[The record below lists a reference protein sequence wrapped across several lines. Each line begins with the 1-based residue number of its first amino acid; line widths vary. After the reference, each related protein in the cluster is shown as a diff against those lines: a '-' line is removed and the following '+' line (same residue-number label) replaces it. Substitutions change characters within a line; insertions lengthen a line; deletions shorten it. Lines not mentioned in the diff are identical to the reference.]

1 MVDPLSTALGAY
13 AALKAGVKA
22 GRDLQELAGEIGKLW
37 SGIDEVKNNYH
48 KAKNSP
54 FRTAEE
60 EAMDEFVAKKQA
72 EDLEHNLREIVIAT
86 RGHSGWQE
94 LLRLRAD
101 IYKKRKEAK
110 ARAAKER
117 DEMIELVI
125 TVIAIIAGVAVLTGI
140 GAIAYT
146 EYYR

>member
-1 MVDPLSTALGAY
+1 MDPLTTAVGAF
-13 AALKAGVKA
+13 AAIKAGVKA
-22 GRDLQELAGEIGKLW
+22 GRDIQDLAGEIGKLW

-60 EAMDEFVAKKQA
+60 EAMDEFVAKKRA

-94 LLRLRAD
+94 LIRLRAD
-101 IYKKRKEAK
+101 IMKKRKQAK
-110 ARAAKER
+110 IDAAKKR
-117 DEMIELVI
+117 DELIEAALWTLLV
-125 TVIAIIAGVAVLTGI
+125 VVLLAAFGLF
-140 GAIAYT
+140 GAIAWK
-146 EYYR
+146 EMK

>member
-1 MVDPLSTALGAY
+1 
-13 AALKAGVKA
+13 
-22 GRDLQELAGEIGKLW
+22 
-37 SGIDEVKNNYH
+37 
-48 KAKNSP
+48 
-54 FRTAEE
+54 
-60 EAMDEFVAKKQA
+60 MDEFVAKKQA

-110 ARAAKER
+110 PGRQGR

-125 TVIAIIAGVAVLTGI
+125 TVIAIIAGVAVLPHWRNRI
-140 GAIAYT
+140 HRIL
-146 EYYR
+146 R

>member
-1 MVDPLSTALGAY
+1 MDPLTTAVGAF
-13 AALKAGVKA
+13 AAIKAGVKA
-22 GRDLQELAGEIGKLW
+22 GRDIQDLAGEIGKLW

-60 EAMDEFVAKKQA
+60 EAMDEFVAKKRA

-94 LLRLRAD
+94 LIRLRAD
-101 IYKKRKEAK
+101 IMKKRKQAK
-110 ARAAKER
+110 IDAAKKR
-117 DEMIELVI
+117 DELIEAALWTLLVVVLL
-125 TVIAIIAGVAVLTGI
+125 TALGVF
-140 GAIAYT
+140 GAIAWK
-146 EYYR
+146 EMK